1 MDHDVR
7 ADLVRF
13 ESVEVLEVTEAALLC
28 IVAGEEHWIAKSLAI
43 GSDVAQAG
51 DRGALLI
58 PTWLAREYRLI

>member
-28 IVAGEEHWIAKSLAI
+28 VVAGEEHWIAKSLAV
-43 GSDVAQAG
+43 GSDVARAG
-51 DRGALLI
+51 DRGTLLI
-58 PTWLAREYRLI
+58 PTWLAREYRLL